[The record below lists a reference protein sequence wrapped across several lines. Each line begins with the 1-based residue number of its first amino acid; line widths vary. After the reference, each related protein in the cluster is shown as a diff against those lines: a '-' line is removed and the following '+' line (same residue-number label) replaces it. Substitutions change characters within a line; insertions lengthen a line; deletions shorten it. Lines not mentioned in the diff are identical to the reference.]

1 MKFDA
6 KSRRLRERL
15 KLSLPV
21 RVHCRETLE
30 REWTE
35 VTRLLDVT
43 PFGARFTLSHVIEPG
58 RLLHLTL
65 PMPRQLRCYDYVET
79 QYSIWS
85 LVRNLQLQEAAKEKT
100 ADTKTGGTRFTVG
113 VAFIGKHAPAKHEK
127 DPTIRYEVSPTPAG
141 LWEVRERPM
150 QTEDKAGS
158 VSRSKETRL
167 QMAVEVVI
175 EALDAQ
181 GAVTAREETVTENLS
196 RRGAA
201 VWTTLDAERGSYVRV
216 TGVRSQLAILAAVR
230 ARRPGPDGIPR
241 LHLEFLGQEWPL
253 EGVE

>member
-30 REWTE
+30 HEWTE

-65 PMPRQLRCYDYVET
+65 PMPRQLRCYDYVEM
-79 QYSIWS
+79 QYSIWA
-85 LVRNLQLQEAAKEKT
+85 LVRNLQLQEAAAGKT
-100 ADTKTGGTRFTVG
+100 AETKTGGMRFSVG

-127 DPTIRYEVSPTPAG
+127 DPTIRYEVAPNPAG
-141 LWEVRERPM
+141 LWEVRERPV
-150 QTEDKAGS
+150 QEEGKGGS

-216 TGVRSQLAILAAVR
+216 TGVRSQLTILAAVR
-230 ARRPGPDGIPR
+230 ARRPGADGIPR